1 MKGEH
6 IMDVLERESVTNEA
20 AETARKTRGG
30 MWLNLEDGS
39 HIDTVGALILGLM
52 SLILLFAYMRAQ
64 GRNRKLMEKI
74 AKLEKKLEKAG

>member
-1 MKGEH
+1 
-6 IMDVLERESVTNEA
+6 
-20 AETARKTRGG
+20 